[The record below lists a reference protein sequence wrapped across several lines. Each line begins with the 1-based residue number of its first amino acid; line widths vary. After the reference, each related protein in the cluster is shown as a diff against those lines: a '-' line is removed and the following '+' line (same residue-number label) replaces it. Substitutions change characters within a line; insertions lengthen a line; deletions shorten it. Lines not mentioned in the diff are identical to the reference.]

1 MRGVSDKTQIV
12 WILPPKSSEQ
22 IKGGRGS
29 FSVHLTSPKSEAD
42 ANMSTALATSTL
54 FIFVRCIYRTTEM
67 AQGFEGPLSK
77 NQITFMI
84 FESVL
89 IVLAGGVL
97 LVFHPGFSEDFAKK
111 RENHTKERSDSS
123 AIEITDGA
131 ATGN

>member
-1 MRGVSDKTQIV
+1 MRGVSGKTQIV
-12 WILPPKSSEQ
+12 WICPPKSSEQ

-29 FSVHLTSPKSEAD
+29 FSVRHTSPKSEAD
-42 ANMSTALATSTL
+42 ANMFTALAASTV

-67 AQGFEGPLSK
+67 AQGFDGPLSK

-97 LVFHPGFSEDFAKK
+97 LVFHPGFSDDFAKK
-111 RENHTKERSDSS
+111 SENHTKEQSDSS
-123 AIEITDGA
+123 AIEVTDRA
-131 ATGN
+131 ATGD